1 MTIFDTVLLLFWAG
15 FVFYGLFFGLIRV
28 VGSIAGVIVGAIGT
42 YYFYL
47 DFYNLIK
54 AWFFGLDNIGKIVSA
69 ILLFGIINK
78 VVGLIFAIVDKTY
91 NIISILPFLKSINRI
106 GGAILGLLQGGLV
119 LGLLL
124 YILSR
129 YQLFGLLSKMINDS
143 VLYPFLIKIVSFVL
157 PMFSSAVGRL

>member
-1 MTIFDTVLLLFWAG
+1 MTIFDTFLLLSWAG

-28 VGSIAGVIVGAIGT
+28 VGSIAGVVIGAIGT

-47 DFYNLIK
+47 DFYNLIQS
-54 AWFFGLDNIGKIVSA
+54 WFFGLDNIGKVVSF

-78 VVGLIFAIVDKTY
+78 IVGLIFAIVDKTY

-106 GGAILGLLQGGLV
+106 GGAVLGLLQGGLV

-124 YILSR
+124 YALSK
-129 YQLFGLLSKMINDS
+129 YQFFNLLSKMINDS
-143 VLYPFLIKIVSFVL
+143 VLYPVLIKIVSIVL
-157 PMFSSAVGRL
+157 PMFSSAISRF